1 MKLDRQQKFIL
12 LASTLASFLTPFMG
26 SATNLALPA
35 VARAFELSAV
45 TLGWTV
51 TAYLLTTAIFL
62 VPVGRLADTVGRRK
76 IFVTGISVFLAG
88 TLFSG
93 LAFSGGS
100 LIVFRLIQGVG
111 GAMIFATSIAL
122 LTSHFPPGNRGRV
135 LGINTAATYTGLSLG
150 PVLGGLLVH
159 YFGWR
164 SIFFFSLVPG
174 LLALYLVT
182 RAYRPVPSP
191 QEKSLAGFDV
201 KGSAIYGL
209 GLVCFMLGFSRWPAA
224 YGFGLAGAGIA
235 LLVLFVFFEGRQP
248 QPVLDTALFR
258 KNRTFAFSN
267 LAALI
272 NYSSTFAV
280 SYLLSLYLQYIHG
293 FSPRTAGLVLV
304 AQPAVQALCSPAAGR
319 ASDRVE
325 PRILASAGMGLTVV
339 GLVALSF
346 LNLETPLLWV
356 VLGLVFL
363 GTGFGLFSSPNTNA
377 IMGSVEPKNY
387 GVASATLATMRMVGQ
402 MFSLGLTMMIISV
415 VMGNVRI
422 VPGNY
427 PLFVKSL
434 RLTLTV
440 FAGLNFLG
448 IFASLARK
456 NRDTLHF
463 SDFFDQRQ

>member
-1 MKLDRQQKFIL
+1 MKINRQQKFIL

-35 VARAFELSAV
+35 VVRAFELSAV

-62 VPVGRLADTVGRRK
+62 VPMGRLADMIGRRK
-76 IFVTGISVFLAG
+76 IFITGIIVFLTG

-93 LAFSGGS
+93 LAFSGAS
-100 LIVFRLIQGVG
+100 LIAFRLIQGIG
-111 GAMIFATSIAL
+111 GAMIFSTSIAL
-122 LTSHFPPGNRGRV
+122 LTSHFLPENRGRV

-164 SIFFFSLVPG
+164 SVFLFSLVPG

-182 RAYRPVPSP
+182 RAYSHTPGPADR
-191 QEKSLAGFDV
+191 SLAGFDA

-209 GLVCFMLGFSRWPAA
+209 GLVCFMLGFARWPAA
-224 YGFGLAGAGIA
+224 YGFGLAAAGLA
-235 LLVLFVFFEGRQP
+235 LLVLFLFFEGRQP
-248 QPVLDTALFR
+248 EPVLDTALFR
-258 KNRTFAFSN
+258 KNRTFAYSN

-280 SYLLSLYLQYIHG
+280 SYMLSLYLQYIHG
-293 FSPRTAGLVLV
+293 FTPRTAGLVLV
-304 AQPAVQALCSPAAGR
+304 TQPAVQAIFSPAAGR
-319 ASDRVE
+319 ASDRIE
-325 PRILASAGMGLTVV
+325 PRILASAGMGLTVI
-339 GLVALSF
+339 GLAALSF
-346 LNLETPLLWV
+346 LNPEISMLTV
-356 VLGLVFL
+356 VLGLVLL
-363 GTGFGLFSSPNTNA
+363 GIGFGLFSSPNTNA
-377 IMGSVEPKNY
+377 IMGAVEPKNY

-422 VPGNY
+422 TPENY

-434 RLTLTV
+434 RLTLTL
-440 FAGLNFLG
+440 FAGLNFGG
-448 IFASLARK
+448 IFASLARGK
-456 NRDTLHF
+456 KGDTMHIP
-463 SDFFDQRQ
+463 

>member
-1 MKLDRQQKFIL
+1 MKIDRQQKFIL

-62 VPVGRLADTVGRRK
+62 VPMGRLADMVGRRR
-76 IFVTGISVFLAG
+76 IFITGISVFLTG
-88 TLFSG
+88 TLLSG
-93 LAFSGGS
+93 LAFSGAS
-100 LIVFRLIQGVG
+100 LIVFRLIQGIG
-111 GAMIFATSIAL
+111 GAMIFSTSIAL
-122 LTSHFPPGNRGRV
+122 LTSHFPPENRGRV

-164 SIFFFSLVPG
+164 SVFLFSLVPG
-174 LLALYLVT
+174 LLALYMVT
-182 RAYRPVPSP
+182 RAFRHVPAP
-191 QEKSLAGFDV
+191 PDRSLTGFDV
-201 KGSAIYGL
+201 RGSVIYGL
-209 GLVCFMLGFSRWPAA
+209 GLVCFMLGFSRWPAVHG
-224 YGFGLAGAGIA
+224 YGLAGAGVT
-235 LLVLFVFFEGRQP
+235 LLVLFLFFEGRQP
-248 QPVLDTALFR
+248 KPVLDTALFR
-258 KNRTFAFSN
+258 KNRTFAYSN

-280 SYLLSLYLQYIHG
+280 SYMLSLYLQYIHG
-293 FSPRTAGLVLV
+293 FTPRTAGLMLV
-304 AQPAVQALCSPAAGR
+304 TQPAVQAMFSPAAGR
-319 ASDRVE
+319 ASDRIE

-346 LNLETPLLWV
+346 LNPETSLLAV
-356 VLGLVFL
+356 VLGLVLL
-363 GTGFGLFSSPNTNA
+363 GIGFGLFSSPNTNA
-377 IMGSVEPKNY
+377 IMGAVEPENY

-422 VPGNY
+422 MPENY

-434 RLTLTV
+434 RLTLTI
-440 FAGLNFLG
+440 FAGLNFGG
-448 IFASLARK
+448 IFASLARGK
-456 NRDTLHF
+456 KGTGKIGTP
-463 SDFFDQRQ
+463 

>member
-35 VARAFELSAV
+35 MARSFKLSAI

-62 VPVGRLADTVGRRK
+62 VPVGRLADRIGRRK

-93 LAFSGGS
+93 LAFSGVS
-100 LIVFRLIQGVG
+100 LIAFRLIQGVG

-122 LTSHFPPGNRGRV
+122 LTSHFLPENRGQV
-135 LGINTAATYTGLSLG
+135 LGLNTAATYTGLSLG

-159 YFGWR
+159 YVGWR
-164 SIFFFSLVPG
+164 SVFFFSLAPG

-182 RAYRPVPSP
+182 RAYRHVPTP
-191 QEKSLAGFDV
+191 PERSLAGFDV
-201 KGSAIYGL
+201 RGSAIYGL
-209 GLVCFMLGFSRWPAA
+209 GLVCFMLGFSRLPTT
-224 YGFGLAGAGIA
+224 YGFALAAVGLI
-235 LLVLFVFFEGRQP
+235 LLTLFFIFEGRQR
-248 QPVLDTALFR
+248 QPVLDITLFR
-258 KNRTFAFSN
+258 KNRVFAFSN

-272 NYSSTFAV
+272 NYSSTYAV

-304 AQPAVQALCSPAAGR
+304 AQPVVQAVFSPAAGK

-325 PRILASAGMGLTVV
+325 PRLLASAGMGLTVI

-346 LNLETPLLWV
+346 LTPETSLLWV
-356 VLGLVFL
+356 ILGLVFL

-377 IMGSVEPKNY
+377 IMGSVESNNY
-387 GVASATLATMRMVGQ
+387 GLASATLATMRMVGQ

-415 VMGNVRI
+415 VMGNVPI
-422 VPGNY
+422 TPDNY

-448 IFASLARK
+448 LFASLARK
-456 NRDTLHF
+456 KGDTLHI
-463 SDFFDQRQ
+463 S

>member
-35 VARAFELSAV
+35 MARSLELSAI

-62 VPVGRLADTVGRRK
+62 VPMGRLADLIGRRK
-76 IFVTGISVFLAG
+76 IFVAGIGVFLAG
-88 TLFSG
+88 ALLSG
-93 LAFSGGS
+93 LAFSGLS
-100 LIVFRLIQGVG
+100 LIAFRLIQGVG

-122 LTSHFPPGNRGRV
+122 LTSHFPPENRGQV

-159 YFGWR
+159 YVGWR
-164 SIFFFSLVPG
+164 SVFFFSLVPG

-182 RAYRPVPSP
+182 RAYRHVPTP
-191 QEKSLAGFDV
+191 PERSLAGFDIR
-201 KGSAIYGL
+201 GSAIYGL
-209 GLVCFMLGFSRWPAA
+209 GLVCFMLGFSRLPAA
-224 YGFGLAGAGIA
+224 YGFALAAVG
-235 LLVLFVFFEGRQP
+235 LVLLTLFFFFEGQQR
-248 QPVLDTALFR
+248 QPVLDTTLFR
-258 KNRTFAFSN
+258 KKRVFAFSN

-304 AQPAVQALCSPAAGR
+304 AQPVVQAVFSPAAGR
-319 ASDRVE
+319 TSDRVE
-325 PRILASAGMGLTVV
+325 PRLLASTGMGLTVI

-346 LNLETPLLWV
+346 LTPETSLLWV

-377 IMGSVEPKNY
+377 IMGSVESNNY
-387 GVASATLATMRMVGQ
+387 GLASATLATMRMVGQ

-422 VPGNY
+422 TPDNY

-448 IFASLARK
+448 LFASLARGK
-456 NRDTLHF
+456 KGDTLHI
-463 SDFFDQRQ
+463 S